1 MRAPGIQKAC
11 RAGCKSAFSEHLL
24 EKAEDGLDSSF
35 RGVI

>member
-11 RAGCKSAFSEHLL
+11 RAGCKSAFSEQLL